1 MNNFKNDCSTEQL
14 NAIDK
19 IGTDIE
25 NKINSKQNTE
35 VEYKNICNSKQINC
49 DNEYAV
55 FLPIEENYEKEKLA
69 KVDLNNRHEICVDP
83 YRNDCKDIYNDYRHA
98 KSGTKIAATLVEQLQ
113 NYKDIDT
120 APEVHEKIIAN
131 YNTIKGD
138 YTKLKTNEQ
147 EMNIKLNKKN
157 SMYESTLDKHD
168 KVIYTNILLTT
179 MATTIFYFMI
189 VDM

>member
-14 NAIDK
+14 NVIDK

-49 DNEYAV
+49 DKEYAV
-55 FLPIEENYEKEKLA
+55 FQPIEKNYEKEKLA

-83 YRNDCKDIYNDYRHA
+83 YRNECKDIYNEYRHA
-98 KSGTKIAATLVEQLQ
+98 KSSTKIATSLVEQLQ
-113 NYKDIDT
+113 NYRDIDNAT
-120 APEVHEKIIAN
+120 ETHDKITAN
-131 YNTIKGD
+131 YNTIQGD

-157 SMYESTLDKHD
+157 SIYESTLDKHD
-168 KVIYTNILLTT
+168 KVIYTNILLTAF
-179 MATTIFYFMI
+179 ATTLIYVIF